1 MHIKYMFEAA
11 DKAAFHLHV
20 ITSGA
25 VSMYCVQCEQS
36 NKGGCAVKVGSCGKT
51 ATVADLQDVL
61 LRIMLGVSV
70 YADRAAQKGA
80 HDPAVDAFTPY
91 AWFTTLTNVNFDES
105 RFNALI
111 PQALDVR
118 AAAKALAEKA
128 GADLA
133 DLPEPA
139 TWNPGT
145 TPAELAA
152 AAPFAAI
159 QRFMDRDGPSV
170 VGLRNLALYGLK
182 GTAAYSEHARVLGTE
197 EQAVCAEFH
206 RISAFLAADPAD
218 VDALVGES
226 LAVGALNLKV
236 MELLDAAN
244 TGRFGHPEI
253 THVRMSPR
261 AGKALLVSGHDL
273 GDLETILKQTAGKG
287 INVYTHG
294 ELLPANTY
302 PGLKKYPH
310 LAGNYAGAWQD
321 QQRDFDAFPGAI
333 VMTSN
338 CLINP
343 EIKGYANRLFTAG
356 PVGWE
361 GIPHIADHDFT
372 PAIEC
377 ALEQPGF
384 AEDAPEETIVAGFA
398 RNTVMGV
405 ADTLLGMIGKGEVKN
420 LFLIGGCDGARP
432 GRNYFHDLAMAT
444 PKDSLVLTL
453 GCGKFRFNREDMGDI
468 GGIPRVL
475 DVGQCND
482 AYSAIQIAT
491 AVAGALKVGVNDL
504 PLHYAIS
511 WFEQKATAV
520 LLSMLHLGIRKIHLG
535 PTLPQFLTPEVLG
548 VLIDKF
554 DIRPTGDAE
563 SDLAGMLQAA

>member
-1 MHIKYMFEAA
+1 
-11 DKAAFHLHV
+11 
-20 ITSGA
+20 
-25 VSMYCVQCEQS
+25 MYCVQCEQS

-51 ATVADLQDVL
+51 ESVANKQDVL
-61 LRIMLGVSV
+61 LRVMLGVSV
-70 YADRAAQKGA
+70 YAHRAALKGA
-80 HDPAVDAFTPY
+80 RDAEVDAFTPH
-91 AWFTTLTNVNFDES
+91 AWFTTLTNVNFDRS
-105 RFNALI
+105 RFTALI
-111 PQALDVR
+111 HRALEMR
-118 AAAKALAEKA
+118 SKAHALAERA

-139 TWNPGT
+139 TWNPGIT
-145 TPAELAA
+145 ADEFAA

-170 VGLRNLALYGLK
+170 TGLRNLVLYGLK

-197 EQAVCAEFH
+197 EAAVSAEFH
-206 RISAFLAADPAD
+206 RISAFLATDPTD
-218 VDALVGES
+218 IDALVAES

-236 MELLDAAN
+236 MEMLDAAN
-244 TGRFGHPEI
+244 TGRFGHPEV
-253 THVRMSPR
+253 THVRMSPK
-261 AGKALLVSGHDL
+261 AGKAILVSGHDL
-273 GDLETILKQTAGKG
+273 GDLSALLHQTAGKG

-302 PGLKKYPH
+302 PALKQYPH
-310 LAGNYAGAWQD
+310 LAGNYGGAWQD

-343 EIKGYANRLFTAG
+343 EIKGYADRIFTAG
-356 PVGWE
+356 PVGWH
-361 GIPHIADHDFT
+361 GIPHVKHDDFS
-372 PAIEC
+372 AVIEC
-377 ALEQPGF
+377 ALAQPGF
-384 AEDAPEETIVAGFA
+384 AADAPEETIVAGFA

-405 ADTLLGMIGKGEVKN
+405 ADTLLDMIGKGEVKN

-453 GCGKFRFNREDMGDI
+453 GCGKFRFNREDMGNI
-468 GGIPRVL
+468 NGVPRVL

-482 AYSAIQIAT
+482 AYSAIQIAV
-491 AVAGALKVGVNDL
+491 AVAGALGVGVNDL

-520 LLSMLHLGIRKIHLG
+520 LLSMLHLGLRRIHLG

-548 VLIDKF
+548 VLVDKF
-554 DIRPTGDAE
+554 DIRPTGDVQE
-563 SDLAGMLQAA
+563 DLARMLQAA

>member
-1 MHIKYMFEAA
+1 
-11 DKAAFHLHV
+11 
-20 ITSGA
+20 
-25 VSMYCVQCEQS
+25 MYCVQCEQS

-51 ATVADLQDVL
+51 ADVADLQDVL
-61 LRIMLGVSV
+61 LRVMLGVSV
-70 YADRAAQKGA
+70 YADRAAAKGA
-80 HDPAVDAFTPY
+80 RDPEIDAFTPY
-91 AWFTTLTNVNFDES
+91 AWFTTLTNVNFDAD
-105 RFNALI
+105 RFAALI
-111 PQALDVR
+111 AQALVLR
-118 AAAKALAEKA
+118 NKAKALAESV
-128 GADLA
+128 GAELA
-133 DLPEPA
+133 ALPEAA

-145 TPAELAA
+145 TADELEA
-152 AAPFAAI
+152 AAPLAAI

-170 VGLRNLALYGLK
+170 VGLRNLVLYGLK
-182 GTAAYSEHARVLGTE
+182 GTAAYSEHARVLGQE
-197 EQAVCAEFH
+197 EAAISAEFH
-206 RISAFLAADPAD
+206 RIAAFLAADPTD
-218 VDALVGES
+218 VETLVAES
-226 LAVGALNLKV
+226 LAIGGLNLKV

-253 THVRMSPR
+253 THVRMSPK
-261 AGKALLVSGHDL
+261 AGKAILVSGHDL
-273 GDLETILKQTAGKG
+273 GDLETILRQTVGMG

-302 PGLKKYPH
+302 PEMKKYAH
-310 LAGNYAGAWQD
+310 LVGNYGGAWQD

-343 EIKGYANRLFTAG
+343 EIKGYKDRIYTAG
-356 PVGWE
+356 PVGWN
-361 GIPHIADHDFT
+361 GLPHIENHDFA
-372 PAIEC
+372 PVIAC
-377 ALEQPGF
+377 ALAQPGF
-384 AEDAPEETIVAGFA
+384 AADAPEQTIPAGFG

-444 PKDSLVLTL
+444 PQDSLVLTL
-453 GCGKFRFNREDMGDI
+453 GCGKFRFNREDLGSI
-468 GGIPRVL
+468 NGVPRLL

-482 AYSAIQIAT
+482 AYSAVQIAV
-491 AVAGALKVGVNDL
+491 AVAGALGCGVNDL

-520 LLSMLHLGIRKIHLG
+520 LLTMLHLGLRRIYLG

-548 VLIDKF
+548 VLIEKF
-554 DIRPTGDAE
+554 DIRPTGDA
-563 SDLAGMLQAA
+563 SADLARMLEAA

>member
-1 MHIKYMFEAA
+1 
-11 DKAAFHLHV
+11 
-20 ITSGA
+20 
-25 VSMYCVQCEQS
+25 MYCVQCEQS

-61 LRIMLGVSV
+61 LRVMMGVSA
-70 YADRAAQKGA
+70 YADRAAQMGA
-80 HDPAVDAFTPY
+80 HDPAVDAFTPH

-111 PQALDVR
+111 IEALNVR
-118 AAAKALAEKA
+118 ARARALAEQA
-128 GADLA
+128 GADLG
-133 DLPEPA
+133 DLPEAA

-145 TPAELAA
+145 TSEELAA

-170 VGLRNLALYGLK
+170 VGLRNLVLYGLK

-197 EQAVCAEFH
+197 ETAVSAEFH
-206 RISAFLAADPAD
+206 RIAGFLATDPAD
-218 VDALVGES
+218 VDALVRES

-244 TGRFGHPEI
+244 TGRFGHPEV
-253 THVRMSPR
+253 THVRMTPK

-273 GDLETILKQTAGKG
+273 GDLETILRQTEGKG
-287 INVYTHG
+287 VNVYTHG
-294 ELLPANTY
+294 ELMPANAY
-302 PGLKKYPH
+302 PGLKKYAH
-310 LAGNYAGAWQD
+310 LVGNYAGAWQD
-321 QQRDFDAFPGAI
+321 QQKDFDAFPGAI

-343 EIKGYANRLFTAG
+343 EIRGYANRLFTAG
-356 PVGWE
+356 PVGWA
-361 GIPHIADHDFT
+361 GIPHITDHDFT

-377 ALEQPGF
+377 ALAQPGF
-384 AEDAPEETIVAGFA
+384 AEDGPDETVAAGFA
-398 RNTVMGV
+398 RSTVLGV
-405 ADTLLGMIGKGEVKN
+405 ADTLLGMIAKGEVKN
-420 LFLIGGCDGARP
+420 MFLIGGCDGARP
-432 GRNYFHDLAMAT
+432 GRNYFHDLAVAT

-468 GGIPRVL
+468 NGIPRVL

-482 AYSAIQIAT
+482 AYSAIQIAV
-491 AVAGALKVGVNDL
+491 AVAGALGVGVNDL

-520 LLSMLHLGIRKIHLG
+520 LLTMLHLGIRKIHLG
-535 PTLPQFLTPEVLG
+535 PTLPQFLTPEVLA
-548 VLIDKF
+548 VLVDTF
-554 DIRPTGDAE
+554 DIRPTGDAKT
-563 SDLAGMLQAA
+563 DLAGMLQAA

>member
-1 MHIKYMFEAA
+1 
-11 DKAAFHLHV
+11 
-20 ITSGA
+20 
-25 VSMYCVQCEQS
+25 MYCVQCEQS

-51 ATVADLQDVL
+51 ADVADLQDVL
-61 LRIMLGVSV
+61 LRVMLGVSA
-70 YADRAAQKGA
+70 YADRAAAKGA
-80 HDPAVDAFTPY
+80 RDAEVDAFTPY
-91 AWFTTLTNVNFDES
+91 AWFTTLTNVNFDAD
-105 RFNALI
+105 RFIALI
-111 PQALDVR
+111 TRALALRDK
-118 AAAKALAEKA
+118 AKALATSV

-133 DLPEPA
+133 NLPEPA
-139 TWNPGT
+139 TWSPGT
-145 TPAELAA
+145 SASEMAA

-170 VGLRNLALYGLK
+170 VGLRNLVLYGLK
-182 GTAAYSEHARVLGTE
+182 GTAAYSEHARVLGRE
-197 EQAVCAEFH
+197 EAPISAEFH
-206 RISAFLAADPAD
+206 RIAALLATDPTD
-218 VDALVGES
+218 VDALVTES
-226 LAVGALNLKV
+226 LAIGGLNLKV

-253 THVRMSPR
+253 THVRMSPK

-294 ELLPANTY
+294 EMLPANTY
-302 PGLKKYPH
+302 PCLKQYPH
-310 LAGNYAGAWQD
+310 LVGNYGGAWQD

-343 EIKGYANRLFTAG
+343 EIKGYKDRIFTTG
-356 PVGWE
+356 PVGWN
-361 GIPHIADHDFT
+361 GLPHIANHDFSPVIT
-372 PAIEC
+372 C
-377 ALEQPGF
+377 ALTQPGF
-384 AEDAPEETIVAGFA
+384 AEDAPEQTIPAGFG

-444 PKDSLVLTL
+444 PQDSLILTL
-453 GCGKFRFNREDMGDI
+453 GCGKFRFNREDLGSINGVPRLLDI
-468 GGIPRVL
+468 
-475 DVGQCND
+475 GQCND
-482 AYSAIQIAT
+482 AYSAVQIAV
-491 AVAGALKVGVNDL
+491 AVAGALGCGVNDL

-520 LLSMLHLGIRKIHLG
+520 LLTMLHLGLRRIYLG

-548 VLIDKF
+548 VLVDKF
-554 DIRPTGDAE
+554 DIRPTGDANA
-563 SDLAGMLQAA
+563 DLARMLEAA

>member
-1 MHIKYMFEAA
+1 
-11 DKAAFHLHV
+11 
-20 ITSGA
+20 
-25 VSMYCVQCEQS
+25 MYCVQCEQS
-36 NKGGCAVKVGSCGKT
+36 NKGGCAVKIGSCGKT
-51 ATVADLQDVL
+51 AVVADLQDIL
-61 LRIMLGVSV
+61 LRLMLGVSV
-70 YADRAAQKGA
+70 YADRAAARGA
-80 HDPAVDAFTPY
+80 RDESVDAFTPY

-105 RFNALI
+105 RFVSLIAEAL
-111 PQALDVR
+111 AMR
-118 AAAKALAEKA
+118 AKAKSVAEQA
-128 GADLA
+128 GADLS

-145 TPAELAA
+145 TPSELAA

-170 VGLRNLALYGLK
+170 VGLRNLVLYGLK

-197 EQAVCAEFH
+197 EAAVSAEFH
-206 RISAFLAADPAD
+206 RISAFLANDPTD
-218 VDALVGES
+218 MGALVAES

-253 THVRMSPR
+253 THVRMTPK
-261 AGKALLVSGHDL
+261 AGKCLLVSGHDL
-273 GDLETILKQTAGKG
+273 GDLETILKQTAGKAV
-287 INVYTHG
+287 NVYTHG

-302 PGLKKYPH
+302 PGLKQYPH
-310 LAGNYAGAWQD
+310 LAGNYGGAWQD
-321 QQRDFDAFPGAI
+321 QQKDFDAFPGAI

-343 EIKGYANRLFTAG
+343 EIKGYADRLFTAG

-372 PAIEC
+372 PAIAC
-377 ALEQPGF
+377 ALAQPGF
-384 AEDAPEETIVAGFA
+384 AAAETEVTIPAGFA

-405 ADTLLGMIGKGEVKN
+405 AETLLGMIGKGEVKN

-444 PKDSLVLTL
+444 PQDSLILTL
-453 GCGKFRFNREDMGDI
+453 GCGKFRFNREDLGDI
-468 GGIPRVL
+468 NGVPRVL

-482 AYSAIQIAT
+482 AYSAIQIAL
-491 AVAGALKVGVNDL
+491 AVAGALNVGVNDL

-520 LLSMLHLGIRKIHLG
+520 LLTMLHLGIKKIHLG

-548 VLIDKF
+548 VLVDNF

-563 SDLAGMLQAA
+563 EDLARMLQAA